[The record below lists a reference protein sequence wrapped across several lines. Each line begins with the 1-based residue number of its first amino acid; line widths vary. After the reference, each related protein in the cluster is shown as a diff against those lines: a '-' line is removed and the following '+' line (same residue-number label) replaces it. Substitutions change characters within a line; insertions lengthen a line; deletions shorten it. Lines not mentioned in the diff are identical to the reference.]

1 MRGSLVLLAV
11 FAASLPACTS
21 GTSTS
26 RGSSPTGPNDPS
38 GPRGPYGE
46 VYGTQVSADTGA
58 IDDSV
63 AVTLTIANPTSATM
77 HLVYGAPFTYAR
89 WMQNDTMFTTVSPLL
104 VPDTIVL
111 AANADTT
118 LTPIWVHL
126 STQPLHP
133 LPTAEVIGVPAG
145 TYNLAA
151 CAFVPQGANFVPSCG
166 PTVQFTITP

>member
-1 MRGSLVLLAV
+1 MRGSLVLLAA
-11 FAASLPACTS
+11 FAASLPACTA
-21 GTSTS
+21 GTTS
-26 RGSSPTGPNDPS
+26 RGSSPTGPNDPP

-77 HLVYGAPFTYAR
+77 HLIYGAPFTFAR
-89 WMQNDTMFTTVSPLL
+89 
-104 VPDTIVL
+104 TIVL

-145 TYNLAA
+145 TYNVAA

-166 PTVQFTITP
+166 PTVQFTVTP